1 MHFHSGD
8 GTGFEEPSEDD
19 FALIR
24 RMSPPD
30 NEMPAPVAISTLL
43 ARTDEVAIAL
53 IGAQVFT
60 NGVRF
65 ELAVRLRS
73 EPRGTMAQRSYA
85 LLNGYPAEDSDE
97 SLLLGLEFADG
108 RTVMNVPDPGFLAM
122 PAAGAPDQPML
133 SMAGGGG
140 GGRSFDQSFWLT
152 PLPPAGPLLVVCAW
166 TAVGIGETRTTLDGT
181 AIAEA
186 GARAVTLWAPSPPD
200 PEGPVEPPVPKVPEG
215 GWFAAVVRAGRGTD
229 GSPG

>member
-1 MHFHSGD
+1 MQGAELAAARRGHDEGMHLHSGD
-8 GTGFEEPSEDD
+8 GPGSEGPSEDD

-24 RMSPPD
+24 RMSPPE
-30 NEMPAPVAISTLL
+30 NEIPAPVAISTLL
-43 ARTDEVAIAL
+43 ARTDEVAIPL
-53 IGAQVFT
+53 IAAQVFT

-65 ELAVRLRS
+65 ELAVRLRR

-85 LLNGYPAEDSDE
+85 LLNGFPVQDSDE

-108 RTVMNVPDPGFLAM
+108 RTVMNVPHPGFRAL
-122 PAAGAPDQPML
+122 PTAGGPDEPML

-166 TAVGIGETRTTLDGT
+166 TAVGIGETRTART
-181 AIAEA
+181 AP
-186 GARAVTLWAPSPPD
+186 PSPM
-200 PEGPVEPPVPKVPEG
+200 
-215 GWFAAVVRAGRGTD
+215 RGHAR
-229 GSPG
+229 